1 MTYPW
6 TNPDTRNATKSGLDG
21 DGRLNYLLYLETV
34 GKNTPPIESAKEAIL
49 DTRMGNWTDGR
60 TPGIDDPSKFGTFVL
75 SSRNFMDQFL
85 IEKLSPINRMLSMDI
100 SNVTTWVDYKVFY
113 YYWRVGA
120 SMGIGQGNVNDE
132 QTTFKLK
139 KQEYT
144 WNEEWQQEAKEHL
157 SPYTKSPGDGATV
170 WKYQDI
176 EWGTSAKHSYTHE
189 GTVEVWMNGDSM
201 CHRSSCLRRIR

>member
-6 TNPDTRNATKSGLDG
+6 TNPDTHNATESGLDG

-60 TPGIDDPSKFGTFVL
+60 TPGIDAPSKFGTFVL
-75 SSRNFMDQFL
+75 SSRNFIDQFL

-100 SNVTTWVDYKVFY
+100 SNVTTSLEYKVVYIIWGVKANF
-113 YYWRVGA
+113 
-120 SMGIGQGNVNDE
+120 GIGQGNVNDE

-139 KQEYT
+139 KQDYT
-144 WNEEWQQEAKEHL
+144 WNDGWQPEAKEHL
-157 SPYTKSPGDGATV
+157 LPYHKCPGDGATV
-170 WKYQDI
+170 WKYEDI
-176 EWGTSAKHSYTHE
+176 EWGTSAKHSYKNE
-189 GTVEVWMNGDSM
+189 GLAQVWMDGDSV
-201 CHRSSCLRRIR
+201 CHRCSCL